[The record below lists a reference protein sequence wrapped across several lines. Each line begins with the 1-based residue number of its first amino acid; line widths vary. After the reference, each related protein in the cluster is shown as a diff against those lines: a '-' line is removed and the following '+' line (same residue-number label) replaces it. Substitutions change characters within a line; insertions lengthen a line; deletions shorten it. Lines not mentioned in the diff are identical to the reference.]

1 MKLKRFV
8 SILLCALL
16 ALTPLCLP
24 AGAADG
30 GSGASYTADCP
41 YVKVLGLM
49 STDIYADK
57 DDPSQGTVWPPQ
69 AGVVVKD
76 VLKLVPSLFELAITK
91 NYGKFGPKLYD
102 AVHDIFAPLYFY
114 NEARVTNNS
123 GPIFEYP
130 APDKIKKDSYVI
142 FEYDWRLAPEELA
155 AQLNDFIDY
164 VLECSGSEQIVLEC
178 HSYGGVVGY
187 TYLNN
192 YGTQKVRSV
201 AFNAAAV
208 YGTTF
213 VGELCAGKVSLDP
226 EGLTEYMK
234 CIWAYNGAG
243 GFFNTLMTGLYK
255 TGFTGGL
262 CRLVDK
268 LAAGLGKDAM
278 ANCLLPLFGSWPSIW
293 AMVTDDMYDE
303 AYNHIFNEVCPEYDL
318 DYSKLQAKVD
328 NYTNTIRVNRTE
340 ILNRI
345 NEDCNLYV
353 LSRRGFCTVFV
364 VPDWDIRSDM
374 AVDVACSSF
383 GATVARYGQTL
394 GEDYLAAA
402 DEKYISPDKSVDAS
416 TCLFPDQTWFLNNAT
431 HIPTFGCIH
440 EYFATLLYYDGQA
453 DVNTFAQYPQY
464 MIYDSKSIEF
474 KAE

>member
-178 HSYGGVVGY
+178 HSYGELWVTPISTTTALRRCEASPSTRRLFTERPLWVSCARARFHS
-187 TYLNN
+187 TP
-192 YGTQKVRSV
+192 KDSRS
-201 AFNAAAV
+201 
-208 YGTTF
+208 
-213 VGELCAGKVSLDP
+213 
-226 EGLTEYMK
+226 
-234 CIWAYNGAG
+234 I
-243 GFFNTLMTGLYK
+243 
-255 TGFTGGL
+255 
-262 CRLVDK
+262 
-268 LAAGLGKDAM
+268 
-278 ANCLLPLFGSWPSIW
+278 
-293 AMVTDDMYDE
+293 
-303 AYNHIFNEVCPEYDL
+303 
-318 DYSKLQAKVD
+318 
-328 NYTNTIRVNRTE
+328 
-340 ILNRI
+340 
-345 NEDCNLYV
+345 
-353 LSRRGFCTVFV
+353 
-364 VPDWDIRSDM
+364 
-374 AVDVACSSF
+374 
-383 GATVARYGQTL
+383 
-394 GEDYLAAA
+394 
-402 DEKYISPDKSVDAS
+402 
-416 TCLFPDQTWFLNNAT
+416 
-431 HIPTFGCIH
+431 
-440 EYFATLLYYDGQA
+440 
-453 DVNTFAQYPQY
+453 
-464 MIYDSKSIEF
+464 
-474 KAE
+474 